1 MGITRPAR
9 SFAHRPGAV
18 AAVLAALLLAA
29 GPAFAQSASHPAT
42 LRREILRAFQ
52 VEAWAEAVDLIE
64 LYLEKSPNDAGM
76 LYNGACALCRLDR
89 LDEAATYLYR
99 AMRAGYRD
107 LEKMR
112 DDPDLA
118 ALRDHPTFE
127 RIFETLR
134 DKDEFRSRDAV
145 GRWRDAHKDPAYRY
159 ETDQRRR
166 IQYATALDET
176 AHREMRGM
184 LEAEADHLI
193 GTLFDDPPGYYVLVA
208 VPTPEDADEFFRGD
222 LSIGGMYQHTQRTLV
237 ARNIGGSL
245 RHEFFHAM
253 HYGHMEKLHQLHRL
267 WIQEGLAALYED
279 YELHEDGS
287 VTFPPN
293 DRHNIVRAR
302 ARAGRL
308 MDWRRLFD
316 LNSEEFMGRA
326 NVLYP
331 QVRSIFRYVAEQGRL
346 VTWYRAYTRTYASD
360 PSGVAAFEEVFGKPL
375 EDVERDWRRW
385 LASQPAVDMVI
396 ARGDASLGIRSGQ
409 TNRSN
414 DGVLVTDVLP
424 DSAAEVSGLSV
435 GDVIV
440 AADGRDTRT
449 IRELQLVIGARRVG
463 EFIEL
468 RVRRD
473 GRYFTLTV
481 QLRPLVAGY

>member
-1 MGITRPAR
+1 MRQPQTVRL
-9 SFAHRPGAV
+9 SVHRFGAIV
-18 AAVLAALLLAA
+18 VVLAALLVAVAPAA
-29 GPAFAQSASHPAT
+29 AQSASHPAT

-89 LDEAATYLYR
+89 LDEAASYLYR

-118 ALRDHPTFE
+118 ALRE
-127 RIFETLR
+127 
-134 DKDEFRSRDAV
+134 KDGARSLDAI

-159 ETDQRRR
+159 ETDQQRR

-176 AHREMRGM
+176 AHREMRRM
-184 LEAEADHLI
+184 LEAQADHLLA
-193 GTLFDDPPGYYVLVA
+193 TLFDDPPGYYVLIA
-208 VPTPEDADEFFRGD
+208 VPTPQDADEYFRRD

-245 RHEFFHAM
+245 RHEFFHAL

-279 YELHEDGS
+279 YELHEDGGI
-287 VTFPPN
+287 TFQPN
-293 DRHNIVRAR
+293 ERHNTVRAR
-302 ARAGRL
+302 AKAGRL

-316 LNSEEFMGRA
+316 LTSDEFMDRA
-326 NVLYP
+326 AVLYP
-331 QVRSIFRYVAEQGRL
+331 QVRSIFRYVAEQGL
-346 VTWYRAYTRTYASD
+346 IVTWYRAYTRSYVRD
-360 PSGVAAFEEVFGKPL
+360 PSGVVAFEEVFGKPL
-375 EDVERDWRRW
+375 EDIERDWRRW
-385 LASQPAVDMVI
+385 LASQPMVDVVI

-424 DSAAEVSGLSV
+424 GSAAETSGLAV

-449 IRELQLVIGARRVG
+449 IRELQIVIGARKVG
-463 EFIEL
+463 DFLEL

-481 QLRPLVAGY
+481 QLKPLVAGY